1 MKKILLLLLLLLP
14 TLSFSQ
20 ECYTIGRVVS
30 RVETESINEK
40 RIIFGIKQMAE
51 EVLSEKYDLCIDGIP
66 IFIEVLSIEAPTT
79 GIEIAFFSKK
89 KKVTEVTIAV
99 LIKGE
104 TLLGKGSAKS
114 TVKAT
119 FLDLNDKNL
128 PFKKTVF
135 SSAVKKALEDIL

>member
-1 MKKILLLLLLLLP
+1 MKKLLIFLLLVP

-20 ECYTIGRVVS
+20 ECFTVGRVVS
-30 RVETESINEK
+30 RVETQDINEK

-51 EVLSEKYDLCIDGIP
+51 EVLSEKYDLCIDGTP

-89 KKVTEVTIAV
+89 KKVTEVTVAV

-119 FLDLNDKNL
+119 FLDLNDKDL

-135 SSAVKKALEDIL
+135 SSAVKKALEDVL